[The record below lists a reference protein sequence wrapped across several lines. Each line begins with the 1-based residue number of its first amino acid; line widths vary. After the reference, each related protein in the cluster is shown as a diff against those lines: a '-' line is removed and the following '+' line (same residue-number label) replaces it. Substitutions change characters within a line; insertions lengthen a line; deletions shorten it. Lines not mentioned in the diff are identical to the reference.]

1 MHPEGARTAVSIDI
15 LDSEVLEIEKIL
27 NTLKD
32 RAQHHSGE
40 LGNFDNEIKTRF
52 AEIGFAVDVKWWH
65 TNVEGVKMPEVE
77 IIGRTLARHFD
88 HDRMVHEVT
97 NDMLGL
103 GTGGTIKMTEADLAK
118 IRQVEQGHKHGPSCD
133 H

>member
-1 MHPEGARTAVSIDI
+1 MSGVDI
-15 LDSEVLEIEKIL
+15 LDSEVLEIEKVL

-32 RAQHHSGE
+32 RAESHTGE

-65 TNVEGVKMPEVE
+65 TNVEGVKLPEIE
-77 IIGRTLARHFD
+77 IVGRTLARHFD

-97 NDMLGL
+97 NDILSL
-103 GTGGTIKMTEADLAK
+103 GTGGTIKMSPEDAAK
-118 IRQVEQGHKHGPSCD
+118 IAGVEAGHKHGPACD

>member
-1 MHPEGARTAVSIDI
+1 MSIEI

-32 RAQHHSGE
+32 RAESHRGE

-65 TNVEGVKMPEVE
+65 TNIEGVKMPEIE
-77 IIGRTLARHFD
+77 IIGRTIARHFD
-88 HDRMVHEVT
+88 HDKMVHEVT
-97 NDMLGL
+97 NDVLGL
-103 GTGGTIKMTEADLAK
+103 GDGGVIKVTPEDMLKKKA
-118 IRQVEQGHKHGPSCD
+118 VEQAHKHGPSCD